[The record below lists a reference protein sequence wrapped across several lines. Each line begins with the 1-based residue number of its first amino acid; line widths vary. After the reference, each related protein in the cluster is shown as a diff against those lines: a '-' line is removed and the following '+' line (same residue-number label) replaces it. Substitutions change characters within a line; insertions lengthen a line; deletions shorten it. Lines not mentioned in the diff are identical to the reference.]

1 VAGYLYDGHQ
11 FGQIVE
17 PVRHDLVGVRLWL
30 PRPTTPGAGT
40 VILHIQAVDSGAE
53 LATAE
58 LAVAELAARGPT
70 TFRFA
75 PAPMDRL
82 TTTKPV
88 PLKLLLETRAV
99 DRAGAVSVLAG
110 PNGYSNGM
118 LLRDDQGLPRADLAF
133 EPLYQSRWL
142 DRLLVPTGLLR
153 LLADRLLESAG
164 LLERV
169 TVSLRRNDRTLT
181 IRLIPANVSEM
192 SIVPSSLG
200 LRDPFR
206 RLARLTDSGAVIR
219 FSEDT
224 SSLEVDLP
232 LNGDAGHASEKTGPL
247 ALQYGIP

>member
-1 VAGYLYDGHQ
+1 MQRVVTIRLVLTAIFCVGTAMSIWLALLDDPLVGSGQADRSWVAGYLYDGHQ

-30 PRPTTPGAGT
+30 PRPTNPGAGT
-40 VILHIQAVDSGAE
+40 VILHIQAVDSSAE

-58 LAVAELAARGPT
+58 LAVAELAASGPT

-75 PAPMDRL
+75 PVPMDRL

-118 LLRDDQGLPRADLAF
+118 LLRDDMGLPRADLAF

-142 DRLLVPTGLLR
+142 DRLLPVTQMARSRPGLLGWPPLYA
-153 LLADRLLESAG
+153 LLLWVVLWGYGWLL
-164 LLERV
+164 L
-169 TVSLRRNDRTLT
+169 N
-181 IRLIPANVSEM
+181 
-192 SIVPSSLG
+192 
-200 LRDPFR
+200 F
-206 RLARLTDSGAVIR
+206 IR
-219 FSEDT
+219 FVVLNVGSEKEAD
-224 SSLEVDLP
+224 VI
-232 LNGDAGHASEKTGPL
+232 GDA
-247 ALQYGIP
+247 

>member
-1 VAGYLYDGHQ
+1 MQRVVTIRLVLTTVFCVGTATIIWLALLDDPIAGSGQVDRSWVAGYLYDGHQ

-53 LATAE
+53 LATAQ

-75 PAPMDRL
+75 PVPMDRL

-142 DRLLVPTGLLR
+142 DRLLPITQMARSRPGLLGWPPLYA
-153 LLADRLLESAG
+153 LLLWVVLWGYGWLL
-164 LLERV
+164 L
-169 TVSLRRNDRTLT
+169 N
-181 IRLIPANVSEM
+181 
-192 SIVPSSLG
+192 
-200 LRDPFR
+200 F
-206 RLARLTDSGAVIR
+206 IR
-219 FSEDT
+219 F
-224 SSLEVDLP
+224 VA
-232 LNGDAGHASEKTGPL
+232 LNAGSEKGADGTTD
-247 ALQYGIP
+247 A